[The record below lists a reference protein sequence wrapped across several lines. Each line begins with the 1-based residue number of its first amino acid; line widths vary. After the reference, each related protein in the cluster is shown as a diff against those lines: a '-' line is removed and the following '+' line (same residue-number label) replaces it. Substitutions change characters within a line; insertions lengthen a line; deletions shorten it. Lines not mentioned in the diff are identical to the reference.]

1 MNATALKII
10 FTPSLTAKITR
21 FLIRLLYIAAVQ
33 KSRRALRG
41 LDQDGLNDIG
51 VSQRQAEVE
60 AKRPF

>member
-10 FTPSLTAKITR
+10 FTPSLTTKITR

-41 LDQDGLNDIG
+41 LDQDRLNDIG